1 MIRKRKTLGLF
12 TSLLLVSSIVT
23 PTWSMA
29 AERSHNPNPAILDVG
44 SKLRADTLET
54 VIAEGRL
61 DLSGGSADASAG
73 TSAAAEASAVV
84 TPDDVGTV
92 RNWVTNND
100 VTGQY
105 VLTSFTLRGVGEY
118 GEVWVANNLSFP
130 AGDPRNSQVAITDTQ
145 VQYLLGEFDNRIY
158 EKEVEFFAPP
168 AERKGEHGAL
178 PYWEDEAGRVVILI
192 DNIKDAGFYD
202 SSYPSYIAGYF
213 SPTISDLTDRNVMT
227 IDSFDWLN
235 RTGPDAARPYL
246 YEGVFAHEF
255 QHLLHSDTDGAED
268 TFVNEGLSD
277 FAQYLVGYGHS
288 DGHVDFFMNNLRNSL
303 TIWGDQTDLQIL
315 GDYGIAYLF
324 QLYLYEQYGEAFIQ
338 AEFRNPLHSI
348 TGVNDTLAQFGVDKT
363 FDEVYADF
371 MAAVLTNNFETI
383 ELSPNVEGSVES
395 DNLVPAWGTDFKVIT
410 PSSKVD
416 QLNFEGIDF
425 LGTNW
430 TNAEDEEKGAVVWG
444 NTADLADN
452 FLIKS
457 LDLTGLATA
466 EISFDTK
473 YNIEEEWDFGVVQVS
488 TDGGQTWTSLAN
500 ENTRDDLVA
509 DGHPKIAA
517 NLPGFTGSS
526 DGWVTET
533 FDLSAYAGQ
542 EVLLGFR
549 YLTDWGFTESGWY
562 LSDLQLNGETIDPM
576 TSTDGFMS
584 LEEAKGEYVN
594 YQLQFIGFKKGYA
607 AGKTKE
613 LKVIQVNDLLTMSDS
628 DQIDLRNMIHGNQFE
643 KIIMMTTFVAPEGT
657 NANATYDYE
666 VVEKTKSNKKK

>member
-1 MIRKRKTLGLF
+1 MLQKRKAIGLLA
-12 TSLLLVSSIVT
+12 SLLLVSGIAAPS
-23 PTWSMA
+23 WSMA
-29 AERSHNPNPAILDVG
+29 APKGYNLNPAVLDVG
-44 SKLRADTLET
+44 VKLRADTIENAT
-54 VIAEGRL
+54 AEGRVH
-61 DLSGGSADASAG
+61 LSGGAAAASEG
-73 TSAAAEASAVV
+73 TDAAAEASAAV
-84 TPDDVGTV
+84 TPADVGTI

-105 VLTSFTLRGVGEY
+105 VLTPFTLRAVGEY
-118 GEVWVANNLSFP
+118 GEIWVANNLNFP
-130 AGDPRNSQVAITDTQ
+130 AGDPRNSQVAITDAQ
-145 VQYLLGEFDNRIY
+145 VQYLLNEFDNRIY

-168 AERKGEHGAL
+168 AERKGEHGAF
-178 PYWEDEAGRVVILI
+178 PYWEDEAGKVVILI

-227 IDSFDWLN
+227 IDSFDWMN

-338 AEFRNPLHSI
+338 AEFLNPLHSI
-348 TGVNDTLAQFGVDKT
+348 TGVNDTLAAFDAGKT

-371 MAAVLTNNFETI
+371 MAAVLTNDFETI
-383 ELSPNVEGSVES
+383 DLSPNVEGSVLPDS
-395 DNLVPAWGTDFKVIT
+395 SVPAWGTDFKIIT
-410 PSSKVD
+410 PNNKVD
-416 QLNFEGIDF
+416 QLIFEGIDF

-430 TNAEDEEKGAVVWG
+430 TTAEDDEKGTVLWG
-444 NTADLADN
+444 NVADLADN
-452 FLIKS
+452 FLIKP
-457 LDLTGLATA
+457 LDLTGLTTA
-466 EISFDTK
+466 EISFDTS
-473 YNIEEEWDFGVVQVS
+473 YNIEETWDFGVVQAS

-500 ENTRDDLVA
+500 ENTRDDLVS
-509 DGHPKIAA
+509 DGHPKIAE
-517 NLPGFTGSS
+517 NLPGFTGNSG
-526 DGWVTET
+526 GWVTET

-542 EVLLGFR
+542 EILLGFR
-549 YLTDWGFTESGWY
+549 YLTDWGFTEAGWY
-562 LSDLQLNGETIDPM
+562 LSDLKLNGETIDPM
-576 TSTDGFMS
+576 TSIDGFMS

-594 YQLQFIGFKKGYA
+594 YQLQFIGFKKGFV
-607 AGKTKE
+607 AGKTKD
-613 LKVIQVNDLLTMSDS
+613 LKIIQVKDLLTMSES

-643 KIIMMTTFVAPEGT
+643 KIIMMTTYVAPEGT
-657 NANATYDYE
+657 NASASYDYE
-666 VVEKTKSNKKK
+666 VVEKTNKNKKK